1 MMMPRVSAA
10 ARVLLALVLVL
21 STSTAGWAAA
31 CARAPESPHPH
42 AMHAGMHHGGH
53 AMHHSAPPAPERRV
67 PRGGNAPGCPLL
79 AMTGGSCIGAAHL
92 PAVVSAP
99 ASAIGGDDGYPPAAA
114 VRDRLLAASLF
125 HPPRP

>member
-1 MMMPRVSAA
+1 MPRVSAA
-10 ARVLLALVLVL
+10 ARAIFALVLLL

-31 CARAPESPHPH
+31 CARAPETPSPH

-53 AMHHSAPPAPERRV
+53 GAMHHSAPPAPENRPTRNDG
-67 PRGGNAPGCPLL
+67 PECPLL

-92 PAVVSAP
+92 PSIVSAP
-99 ASAIGGDDGYPPAAA
+99 TALVGADDGYPPAAA

-125 HPPRP
+125 HPPKA